1 MSANGSFPTPP
12 DPDPDI
18 EVEAEPLNVDI
29 GRYLRAL
36 RRYAWLVL
44 ALIAVAVT
52 AAVFYTRQ
60 QPEIFEAQAS
70 VQIEP
75 RAVDLLGQ
83 GNEIVT
89 VGGAGLEYYKQQRQV
104 LGSLNLLRQTVVAKA
119 LQNKFLT
126 EVERSSLPLD
136 PYQYD
141 LAARRLQK
149 NVTIRYPEQNR
160 IMYVNVRSTDPKL
173 AQDIATQHVL
183 TYEAYSKS
191 LITSGTAQASTAL
204 SAEFAVAEKALQDA
218 EGAIYQFQKDNDLL
232 AISLEDKQSLVTS
245 KIVTYNSKFDE
256 AHSHGKELAAKLDIL
271 RKIASGG
278 EIVDSP
284 LLAMGDS
291 TAFDA
296 MRALYYTEKATFE
309 ELQKEVGPK
318 TIEYAKAKAR
328 VDNLRQTLENE
339 AKRVLGAAEK
349 EYQAAL
355 QFERDMAVE
364 VEKYK
369 QEALA
374 LGPVLVKYNVLLRN
388 KKSAEDKYNILVG
401 RLSTSEMTS
410 RMSQGLDTNVR
421 MLDSAQLPTEPVS
434 PRIEIN
440 IMVATSLALLLGLGI
455 VFLIVFLDRSIK
467 SAEDVQTSAKAPLL
481 GLVPILAEA
490 DSARENDRERD
501 MYVHHH
507 PQSQVAESCRSL
519 RTNIVFSGADRQ
531 LKTLVVSSANPRE
544 GKTTLVMYL
553 GTTMAQSGQRV
564 LVVDTD
570 MRRPRL
576 HTSTGVSG
584 RKGLSN
590 LIVGDE
596 SYEDAIKSTEVPNLF
611 VLPCGPLPP
620 NPSEI
625 LMSHKFESVLA
636 ELGQRFDRIILDSP
650 PLGAVTDAVV
660 LSKQADGV
668 VLVVRAGKTLRDEV
682 KRSVRSIRGVG
693 GQVVGVILNQLDTHD
708 RRYGYYRYGYGGY
721 GYGSDKQQASA
732 GAGAGGGTPT

>member
-1 MSANGSFPTPP
+1 MSATGTPTEHLDHVDEP
-12 DPDPDI
+12 DG
-18 EVEAEPLNVDI
+18 EALNVDI

-36 RRYAWLVL
+36 RRYGWLVL
-44 ALIAVAVT
+44 ALVALAIT
-52 AAVFYTRQ
+52 GAVFYTQ
-60 QPEIFEAQAS
+60 QQTEVFEAVAS

-75 RAVDLLGQ
+75 RAVDVLGQ
-83 GNEIVT
+83 GNDIVA

-104 LGSLNLLRQTVVAKA
+104 LGSINLLRQTVVAKS
-119 LQNKFLT
+119 LQNRLLS
-126 EVERSSLPLD
+126 EQERSTLPLD

-149 NVTIRYPEQNR
+149 NVAIRYPEQNR
-160 IMYVNVRSTDPKL
+160 IMYVVVRNPDPKL
-173 AQDIATQHVL
+173 AQEIATQHVL

-218 EGAIYQFQKDNDLL
+218 EGAIYKFQQDNDLL
-232 AISLEDKQSLVTS
+232 AISLEDKQNLVTS
-245 KIVTYNSKFDE
+245 KIVTYNTKFDE
-256 AHSHGKELAAKLDIL
+256 AHSRGKELAAKLDIL

-291 TAFDA
+291 AAFDA
-296 MRALYYTEKATFE
+296 MRALYYTEKAAFE

-318 TIEYAKAKAR
+318 TIDYAKAKAR

-349 EYQAAL
+349 EYQAAI

-421 MLDSAQLPTEPVS
+421 MLDSAQLPTVPVY
-434 PRIEIN
+434 PKLQTN
-440 IMVATSLALLLGLGI
+440 IMVATALSLLLGLGV
-455 VFLIVFLDRSIK
+455 VFLIVFFDRSVK
-467 SAEDVQTSAKAPLL
+467 SSEDVQASAKAPVV
-481 GLVPILAEA
+481 GLVPILADAEVTIG
-490 DSARENDRERD
+490 NDRERD
-501 MYVHHH
+501 LYVHHH
-507 PQSQVAESCRSL
+507 PQSQIAEACRSL

-564 LVVDTD
+564 LIVDTD

-576 HTSTGVSG
+576 HTSTGVPG
-584 RKGLSN
+584 GKGLSN

-596 SYEDAIKSTEVPNLF
+596 AYEAAIKSTEVPNLF

-620 NPSEI
+620 NPAEI
-625 LMSHKFESVLA
+625 LMSHKFQVVLA
-636 ELGQRFDRIILDSP
+636 ELQQRFDRVILDSP

-668 VLVVRAGKTLRDEV
+668 VLVVRSGKTLRDEV
-682 KRSVRSIRGVG
+682 KRSVRSIRAVG
-693 GQVVGVILNQLDTHD
+693 GQVVGVILNQLDTSD
-708 RRYGYYRYGYGGY
+708 RRYGYYRYGGYAYGG
-721 GYGSDKQQASA
+721 DKQARA
-732 GAGAGGGTPT
+732 GAGAGGGTTT